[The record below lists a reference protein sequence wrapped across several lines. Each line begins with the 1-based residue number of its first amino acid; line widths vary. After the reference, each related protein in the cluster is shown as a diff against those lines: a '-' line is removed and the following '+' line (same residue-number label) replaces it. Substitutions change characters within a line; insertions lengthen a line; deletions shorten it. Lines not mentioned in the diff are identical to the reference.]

1 MSKPEKEKKIVES
14 HKDQNIRFIII
25 LILAAVVVLAVYIRL
40 TNQSRNSNQ
49 QAEENLTETEILKM
63 YDLTNQYPKTVRD
76 VVKMHCRYFKCMY
89 NEELEEEEYRTL
101 NSQVRQLYAQ
111 ELLNENVESE
121 QFADLL
127 TEVEDFHTANK
138 IFISYT
144 IDAEENVQYSEVD
157 GVEYAIVFVNYNIKE
172 GTVTDSQQEEYLL
185 IKENGQWKILGW
197 QGVTLEDDTTE
208 E

>member
-63 YDLTNQYPKTVRD
+63 YDLMNQYPKTVRD

-127 TEVEDFHTANK
+127 TEVADFHKANK

-197 QGVTLEDDTTE
+197 QGVTHEDDTTE